1 MLFLLFYKIDKI
13 SSQKYKKIKHNLILN
28 RYFDNII
35 KSYCTQKKTHL
46 TFFNKKVIIEKETS
60 PNLKKKMKELR
71 YLDKYFI
78 KYKFS
83 FSLGILITI
92 IAQIFSLFTPKL
104 ISSSLE
110 AIEKF
115 DKLSSVEK
123 SSTMVIGQYREEL
136 IHNVLL
142 IIATTIIAGFLTF
155 LMRQTL
161 IVMSRHIEFD
171 LKNEV
176 FRQYENLSQNFYKQN
191 RTGDLM
197 NRISEDVSK
206 VRMYVGPAV
215 MYTINTFIRFAIV
228 IAYMYNVSPRLTLY
242 TLLPLPILSYA
253 IFKLSS
259 EINIRSTVFQ
269 QYLSKVSSFTQEIFS
284 GIRVIKAYSLE
295 NQQQNNLISLAEES
309 KSKSLSLARVQSL
322 FGPLMLALIGIS
334 NLVLIYFGG
343 MLYING
349 TIKSIGTIAEFILYV
364 NMLTWPVASLGWVSS
379 MVQEAEASQKR
390 LNEFLKIVPDIQNN
404 NPSSSTVDGTISFEN
419 VSYTYEDTNIE
430 ALKNI
435 SFTVKKGET
444 LAILGKTGS
453 GKSTLLSLISR
464 MYDVTEGQVKIDG
477 KEISQLNLFD
487 LRNSIGIVPQDAFL
501 FSDSIKNNIKFGKE
515 NATDDEVIA
524 AAKSAVVHDNIEGF
538 NKGYD
543 TILGERGITLSGGQK
558 QRVSI
563 ARAIIKKPEIL
574 LFDDCL
580 SAVDTETEEAILN
593 NLFEICKDKTTI
605 IVSHRVSSAKNA
617 DKIIIL
623 ENGKII
629 QQGFHNQLIN
639 ENGYYSALYL
649 KQLSEKELL

>member
-1 MLFLLFYKIDKI
+1 
-13 SSQKYKKIKHNLILN
+13 
-28 RYFDNII
+28 
-35 KSYCTQKKTHL
+35 
-46 TFFNKKVIIEKETS
+46 
-60 PNLKKKMKELR
+60 MKELS
-71 YLDKYFI
+71 YLNKYFV
-78 KYKFS
+78 KYKYS
-83 FSLGILITI
+83 FLIGIFITI

-104 ISSSLE
+104 ISKSFNI
-110 AIEKF
+110 IESFAK
-115 DKLSSVEK
+115 DKTVTK
-123 SSTMVIGQYREEL
+123 SIIQQEL
-136 IHNVLL
+136 ISNILL
-142 IIATTIIAGFLTF
+142 IVATTIIAGFLTF

-176 FRQYENLSQNFYKQN
+176 FRQYENLSHNFYKQN

-215 MYTINTFIRFAIV
+215 MYTINTIIRFAIV
-228 IAYMYNVSPRLTLY
+228 IVYMFNVSPRLTLY

-253 IFKLSS
+253 IFRISS
-259 EINIRSTVFQ
+259 EINKRSTVFQ

-295 NQQQNNLISLAEES
+295 DQHQNNMIELANES
-309 KSKSLSLARVQSL
+309 KSKSLSLARIQAL
-322 FGPLMLALIGIS
+322 FGPLMMALIGIS
-334 NLVLIYFGG
+334 NLVVIYFGG
-343 MLYING
+343 LMYING

-390 LNEFLKIVPDIQNN
+390 INEFLKIVPEIQNKN
-404 NPSSSTVDGTISFEN
+404 TEKSIIEGAISFEN
-419 VSYTYEDTNIE
+419 VSYTYEDTNIK
-430 ALKNI
+430 ALEDV
-435 SFTVKKGET
+435 SFTVHKGET

-453 GKSTLLSLISR
+453 GKSTIISLISR
-464 MYDVTEGQVKIDG
+464 LYDVTEGRITIDK
-477 KEISQLNLFD
+477 KEISKVNLFN

-501 FSDSIKNNIKFGKE
+501 FSDSVKNNIKFGKE
-515 NATDDEVIA
+515 DATDEEVEA
-524 AAKSAVVHDNIEGF
+524 AAKSAVVHDNIMGF
-538 NKGYD
+538 NKQYE

-563 ARAIIKKPEIL
+563 ARAIIKNPKIL

-593 NLFEICKDKTTI
+593 NLQEICKDKTTI

-617 DKIIIL
+617 DRIIIL
-623 ENGKII
+623 DEGRII
-629 QQGFHNQLIN
+629 EQGSHNQLIN
-639 ENGYYSALYL
+639 QEGYYAALYL
-649 KQLSEKELL
+649 KQLSEKELQ

>member
-1 MLFLLFYKIDKI
+1 
-13 SSQKYKKIKHNLILN
+13 
-28 RYFDNII
+28 
-35 KSYCTQKKTHL
+35 
-46 TFFNKKVIIEKETS
+46 
-60 PNLKKKMKELR
+60 MKELG
-71 YLDKYFI
+71 YLNKYFI
-78 KYKFS
+78 KYKYS
-83 FSLGILITI
+83 FLLGIFITI

-104 ISSSLE
+104 ISKSFKV
-110 AIEKF
+110 IEGFSK
-115 DKLSSVEK
+115 DNTVSK
-123 SSTMVIGQYREEL
+123 SIIQQEL
-136 IHNVLL
+136 ITNISL
-142 IIATTIIAGFLTF
+142 IILTTIIAGFLSF

-215 MYTINTFIRFAIV
+215 MYAINTFIRFAIV
-228 IAYMYNVSPRLTLY
+228 IVYMFSVSPKLTLY

-259 EINIRSTVFQ
+259 EINKRSTIFQ

-295 NQQQNNLISLAEES
+295 KQHQNNMVELATES
-309 KSKSLSLARVQSL
+309 KKKSMDLAKIQAL
-322 FGPLMLALIGIS
+322 FGPLMIALIGIS
-334 NLVLIYFGG
+334 NLVVIYFGG
-343 MLYING
+343 LMYIHG
-349 TIKSIGTIAEFILYV
+349 SIKNIGVIAEFILYV

-390 LNEFLKIVPDIQNN
+390 INEFLKIEPEIHNKNQEK
-404 NPSSSTVDGTISFEN
+404 SIIEGAISFEN
-419 VSYTYEDTNIE
+419 VSYTYVDTLIK
-430 ALKNI
+430 ALENV
-435 SFTVKKGET
+435 SFTVHKGET

-453 GKSTLLSLISR
+453 GKSTIISLISR
-464 MYDVTEGQVKIDG
+464 LYDTTEGRITIDG
-477 KEISQLNLFD
+477 KEISSLNLYD
-487 LRNSIGIVPQDAFL
+487 IRNSIGIVPQDAFL
-501 FSDSIKNNIKFGKE
+501 FSDTVKNNIKFGKE
-515 NATDDEVIA
+515 NATDEEVEA
-524 AAKSAVVHDNIEGF
+524 AAKSAVVHDNIMGF
-538 NKGYD
+538 NKQYD

-563 ARAIIKKPEIL
+563 ARAIIKNPEIL

-593 NLFEICKDKTTI
+593 NLQEICKDKTTI

-617 DKIIIL
+617 DRIIIL
-623 ENGKII
+623 DEGKILE
-629 QQGFHNQLIN
+629 QGSHNQLIN
-639 ENGYYSALYL
+639 LEGYYAALYT
-649 KQLSEKELL
+649 KQLSEKELE

>member
-1 MLFLLFYKIDKI
+1 
-13 SSQKYKKIKHNLILN
+13 
-28 RYFDNII
+28 
-35 KSYCTQKKTHL
+35 
-46 TFFNKKVIIEKETS
+46 
-60 PNLKKKMKELR
+60 MKELR
-71 YLDKYFI
+71 YLNKYFV

-83 FSLGILITI
+83 FLLGIAITI

-104 ISSSLE
+104 ISKSLG

-115 DKLSSVEK
+115 DKLSAHEK
-123 SSTMVIGQYREEL
+123 ASPILNSYFKEEL
-136 IHNVLL
+136 VNNILL
-142 IIATTIIAGFLTF
+142 IIGTTIIAGFLTF

-176 FRQYENLSQNFYKQN
+176 FKQYENLSQNFYKQN

-215 MYTINTFIRFAIV
+215 MYTINTVIRFAIV
-228 IAYMYNVSPRLTLY
+228 IAYMYNVSPRLTFY
-242 TLLPLPILSYA
+242 TILPLPLLSYA

-259 EINIRSTVFQ
+259 EINIRSTIFQ
-269 QYLSKVSSFTQEIFS
+269 QYLSKVSSFSQEIFS

-295 NQQQNNLISLAEES
+295 NQHQNNMIDLANES

-334 NLVLIYFGG
+334 NLVVIYFGG
-343 MLYING
+343 LMYIDG

-390 LNEFLKIVPDIQNN
+390 LNEFLKIEPEIKNKN
-404 NPSSSTVDGTISFEN
+404 LEHSSIEGEITFKN
-419 VSYTYEDTNIE
+419 VSYTYEDTNIK
-430 ALKNI
+430 AIQDI

-444 LAILGKTGS
+444 LAILGKTGA
-453 GKSTLLSLISR
+453 GKSTILSLISR
-464 MYDVTEGQVKIDG
+464 LYDVSEGEINVDG
-477 KEISQLNLFD
+477 KEISKLNLYD

-515 NATDDEVIA
+515 NATDKEVIA
-524 AAKSAVVHDNIEGF
+524 AAKSAVVHNNIIGF
-538 NKGYD
+538 NKQYE

-563 ARAIIKKPEIL
+563 ARAIIKNPAIL

-593 NLFEICKDKTTI
+593 NLYEICKDKTTI
-605 IVSHRVSSAKNA
+605 IVSHRISSAKNA
-617 DKIIIL
+617 DRILII
-623 ENGKII
+623 EDGKIT
-629 QQGFHNQLIN
+629 QQGSHNQLIN
-639 ENGYYSALYL
+639 QEGYYASLYL
-649 KQLSEKELL
+649 KQLSEKELQ

>member
-1 MLFLLFYKIDKI
+1 
-13 SSQKYKKIKHNLILN
+13 
-28 RYFDNII
+28 
-35 KSYCTQKKTHL
+35 
-46 TFFNKKVIIEKETS
+46 
-60 PNLKKKMKELR
+60 MKELS
-71 YLDKYFI
+71 YLNKYFI
-78 KYKFS
+78 KYKYS
-83 FSLGILITI
+83 FSAGILITI

-104 ISSSLE
+104 ISKSLN
-110 AIEKF
+110 AIENF
-115 DKLSSVEK
+115 DKLSVAEQK
-123 SSTMVIGQYREEL
+123 SEIVIATFRQDL

-142 IIATTIIAGFLTF
+142 IIGTTIVAGFLTF

-215 MYTINTFIRFAIV
+215 MYTINTAIRFAIV
-228 IAYMYNVSPRLTLY
+228 IIYMYNVSPLLTLY
-242 TLLPLPILSYA
+242 TILPLPILSYC

-259 EINIRSTVFQ
+259 EINKRSTTFQ

-295 NQQQNNLISLAEES
+295 NQHQNNMVDLAEES
-309 KSKSLSLARVQSL
+309 KRKSLSLARVQSL
-322 FGPLMLALIGIS
+322 FGPLMIALIGIS
-334 NLVLIYFGG
+334 NLVVIYFGG
-343 MLYING
+343 VMYING
-349 TIKSIGTIAEFILYV
+349 SIPNIGTIAEFILYV

-390 LNEFLKIVPDIQNN
+390 LNEFLKIEPEIKNN
-404 NPSSSTVDGTISFEN
+404 NENPSDIEGNITFNN
-419 VSYTYEDTNIE
+419 VSFTYQDTNIE
-430 ALKNI
+430 ALKNV

-453 GKSTLLSLISR
+453 GKSTILSLISR
-464 MYDVTEGQVKIDG
+464 LYDTTQGEIKIDEN
-477 KEISQLNLFD
+477 EISTLNLND
-487 LRNSIGIVPQDAFL
+487 LRNNIGIVPQDAFL
-501 FSDSIKNNIKFGKE
+501 FSDTIKNNIKFGNQ
-515 NATDDEVIA
+515 NATDEEVIEV
-524 AAKSAVVHDNIEGF
+524 AKNAVVHDNIIAF
-538 NKGYD
+538 NKQYD
-543 TILGERGITLSGGQK
+543 TVLGERGITLSGGQK

-563 ARAIIKKPEIL
+563 ARAIIKNPAIL

-580 SAVDTETEEAILN
+580 SAVDTETEELILN
-593 NLFEICKDKTTI
+593 NLFEISKDKTTI

-623 ENGKII
+623 EDGKII
-629 QQGFHNQLIN
+629 QQGSHNQLIN
-639 ENGYYSALYL
+639 QEGYYASLYL

>member
-1 MLFLLFYKIDKI
+1 
-13 SSQKYKKIKHNLILN
+13 
-28 RYFDNII
+28 
-35 KSYCTQKKTHL
+35 
-46 TFFNKKVIIEKETS
+46 
-60 PNLKKKMKELR
+60 MKELR
-71 YLDKYFI
+71 YLNKYFI
-78 KYKFS
+78 KYKYS

-104 ISSSLE
+104 ISKSLN
-110 AIEKF
+110 AIENF
-115 DKLSSVEK
+115 DKLSK
-123 SSTMVIGQYREEL
+123 ADQSSKMIIASYHQDL

-142 IIATTIIAGFLTF
+142 IIATTIVAGFLTF

-161 IVMSRHIEFD
+161 IVMSRHVEFD

-228 IAYMYNVSPRLTLY
+228 IIYMYNVSPLLTLY
-242 TLLPLPILSYA
+242 TILPLPILSYC

-259 EINIRSTVFQ
+259 EINKRSTIFQ
-269 QYLSKVSSFTQEIFS
+269 QYLSKVSSFSQEIFS

-295 NQQQNNLISLAEES
+295 NQHQNNMIALADES
-309 KSKSLSLARVQSL
+309 KSKSLNLAKVQSL
-322 FGPLMLALIGIS
+322 FGPLMIALIGIS
-334 NLVLIYFGG
+334 NLVVIYFGG
-343 MLYING
+343 VMYING
-349 TIKSIGTIAEFILYV
+349 TIRNIGTVAEFILYV

-390 LNEFLKIVPDIQNN
+390 LNEFLKIQPEIKNNNENSSDIQG
-404 NPSSSTVDGTISFEN
+404 SISFEN
-419 VSYTYEDTNIE
+419 VSYTYEDTNIT
-430 ALKNI
+430 ALKNVT
-435 SFTVKKGET
+435 FTVKKGET

-453 GKSTLLSLISR
+453 GKSTILSLISR
-464 MYDVTEGQVKIDG
+464 LYDVTDGRITIDQN
-477 KEISQLNLFD
+477 EISTLNLND
-487 LRNSIGIVPQDAFL
+487 LRNNIGIVPQDAFL
-501 FSDSIKNNIKFGKE
+501 FSDTIKNNIKFGNQ
-515 NATDDEVIA
+515 NATDEEVIIA
-524 AAKSAVVHDNIEGF
+524 AQNAVVHDNIITF
-538 NKGYD
+538 NKQYD

-563 ARAIIKKPEIL
+563 ARAIIKNPAIL

-580 SAVDTETEEAILN
+580 SAVDTETEETILN
-593 NLFEICKDKTTI
+593 NLSEICKDKTTI

-623 ENGKII
+623 EDGKII
-629 QQGFHNQLIN
+629 QQGSHNQLIN
-639 ENGYYSALYL
+639 QEGYYASLYL

>member
-1 MLFLLFYKIDKI
+1 
-13 SSQKYKKIKHNLILN
+13 
-28 RYFDNII
+28 
-35 KSYCTQKKTHL
+35 
-46 TFFNKKVIIEKETS
+46 
-60 PNLKKKMKELR
+60 MKELR
-71 YLDKYFI
+71 YLNKYFV

-83 FSLGILITI
+83 FLLGILITI

-104 ISSSLE
+104 ISKSFK
-110 AIEKF
+110 AIEDFSK
-115 DKLSSVEK
+115 DETISK
-123 SSTMVIGQYREEL
+123 SFIRQEL
-136 IHNVLL
+136 ISDILL
-142 IIATTIIAGFLTF
+142 IIATTVIAGFLTF

-176 FRQYENLSQNFYKQN
+176 FKQYENLSQNFYKQN

-215 MYTINTFIRFAIV
+215 MYTINTIIRFAIV
-228 IAYMYNVSPRLTLY
+228 IVYMFNVSPRLTLY

-253 IFKLSS
+253 IFRISS
-259 EINIRSTVFQ
+259 EINKRSTVFQ

-295 NQQQNNLISLAEES
+295 DQHQKNLVELAEES
-309 KSKSLSLARVQSL
+309 KSKSLNLAKIQAL
-322 FGPLMLALIGIS
+322 FGPLMMALIGIS
-334 NLVLIYFGG
+334 NLVVIYFGG
-343 MLYING
+343 LMYIDG

-390 LNEFLKIVPDIQNN
+390 INEFLKIEPEIQNN
-404 NPSSSTVDGTISFEN
+404 NPEKSVIEGAISFEN
-419 VSYTYEDTNIE
+419 VSYTYEDTNIK
-430 ALKNI
+430 ALENVT
-435 SFTVKKGET
+435 FTVHKGET

-453 GKSTLLSLISR
+453 GKSTIVSLISR
-464 MYDVTEGQVKIDG
+464 LYDVTEGHITIDE
-477 KEISQLNLFD
+477 KEISAVNLYD

-515 NATDDEVIA
+515 NATDDEVKA
-524 AAKSAVVHDNIEGF
+524 AAKSAVVHDNIMGF
-538 NKGYD
+538 NKQYD
-543 TILGERGITLSGGQK
+543 TVLGERGITLSGGQK

-563 ARAIIKKPEIL
+563 ARAIIKNPKIL

-593 NLFEICKDKTTI
+593 NLHEICKDKTTI

-617 DKIIIL
+617 DRIIVL
-623 ENGKII
+623 DEGKII
-629 QQGFHNQLIN
+629 EQGSHNQLIN
-639 ENGYYSALYL
+639 QEGYYAALYL
-649 KQLSEKELL
+649 KQLSEKELQ

>member
-1 MLFLLFYKIDKI
+1 
-13 SSQKYKKIKHNLILN
+13 
-28 RYFDNII
+28 
-35 KSYCTQKKTHL
+35 
-46 TFFNKKVIIEKETS
+46 
-60 PNLKKKMKELR
+60 MKELS
-71 YLDKYFI
+71 YLNKYFI
-78 KYKFS
+78 KYKYS

-104 ISSSLE
+104 ISKSLN

-115 DKLSSVEK
+115 DKLPEADQTSQ
-123 SSTMVIGQYREEL
+123 VIIDTYRDGL

-142 IIATTIIAGFLTF
+142 IIATTIVAGFLTF

-228 IAYMYNVSPRLTLY
+228 IIYMYNVSPLLTLY
-242 TLLPLPILSYA
+242 TILPLPILSYC

-259 EINIRSTVFQ
+259 EINKRSTTFQ
-269 QYLSKVSSFTQEIFS
+269 QYLSKVSSFSQEIFS
-284 GIRVIKAYSLE
+284 GIRVIKANSLE
-295 NQQQNNLISLAEES
+295 NQHQNNMVALADES
-309 KSKSLSLARVQSL
+309 KKKSLDLAKVQSL
-322 FGPLMLALIGIS
+322 FGPLMIALIGIS
-334 NLVLIYFGG
+334 NLVVIYFGG
-343 MLYING
+343 VMYING
-349 TIKSIGTIAEFILYV
+349 TIPNIGTIAEFILYV

-390 LNEFLKIVPDIQNN
+390 LNEFLKLEPEIKNKNENSSDIQG
-404 NPSSSTVDGTISFEN
+404 SIAFEN

-430 ALKNI
+430 ALKNVT
-435 SFTVKKGET
+435 FTVKKGET

-453 GKSTLLSLISR
+453 GKSTILSLISR
-464 MYDVTEGQVKIDG
+464 LYDVTEGRITIDG
-477 KEISQLNLFD
+477 NEISTLNLND
-487 LRNSIGIVPQDAFL
+487 LRNNIGIVPQDAFL
-501 FSDSIKNNIKFGKE
+501 FSDTIKNNIKFGNQ
-515 NATDDEVIA
+515 NATDEQVIE
-524 AAKSAVVHDNIEGF
+524 AAKNAVVHDNIAAF
-538 NKGYD
+538 NKQYD

-563 ARAIIKKPEIL
+563 ARAIIKNPAIL

-580 SAVDTETEEAILN
+580 SAVDTETEETILN

-617 DKIIIL
+617 DNIIIL
-623 ENGKII
+623 EDGRII
-629 QQGFHNQLIN
+629 QQGSHNQLIN
-639 ENGYYSALYL
+639 QEGYYASLYL

>member
-1 MLFLLFYKIDKI
+1 
-13 SSQKYKKIKHNLILN
+13 
-28 RYFDNII
+28 
-35 KSYCTQKKTHL
+35 
-46 TFFNKKVIIEKETS
+46 
-60 PNLKKKMKELR
+60 MKELR
-71 YLDKYFI
+71 YLDKYFL
-78 KYKFS
+78 KYKYS
-83 FSLGILITI
+83 FSLGIVITI
-92 IAQIFSLFTPKL
+92 VAQIFSLFTPKL

-115 DKLSSVEK
+115 DQLSSIEK
-123 SSTMVIGQYREEL
+123 ASTLVIRDFKEEL

-215 MYTINTFIRFAIV
+215 MYSINTFIRFAIV
-228 IAYMYNVSPRLTLY
+228 IAYMYNVSPTLTLY
-242 TLLPLPILSYA
+242 TLLPLPLLSYA
-253 IFKLSS
+253 IFKVSS
-259 EINIRSTVFQ
+259 EINKRSTIFQ
-269 QYLSKVSSFTQEIFS
+269 QYLSKISSFTQEIFS

-295 NQQQNNLISLAEES
+295 NQQQNNLVDLAEES
-309 KSKSLSLARVQSL
+309 KSKSLNLARTQSL
-322 FGPLMLALIGIS
+322 FGPLMLALIGVS
-334 NLVLIYFGG
+334 NLAVIYFGG
-343 MLYING
+343 MLYIDG

-390 LNEFLKIVPDIQNN
+390 LNEFLKIVPDIQNKN
-404 NPSSSTVDGTISFEN
+404 ENASKIEGHIAFEN
-419 VSYTYEDTNIE
+419 VSYTYQDTNIE
-430 ALKNI
+430 ALQNI

-444 LAILGKTGS
+444 LAILGNTGS
-453 GKSTLLSLISR
+453 GKSTVLALISR
-464 MYDVTEGQVKIDG
+464 MYDVTNGQLKIDG

-515 NATDDEVIA
+515 NASDDEVFQ
-524 AAKSAVVHDNIEGF
+524 AAKNAVVHDNIEGF

-543 TILGERGITLSGGQK
+543 TVLGERGITLSGGQK

-563 ARAIIKKPEIL
+563 ARAIIKNPEIL

-605 IVSHRVSSAKNA
+605 VVSHRISSAKNA

-629 QQGFHNQLIN
+629 QQGTHNQLIN
-639 ENGYYSALYL
+639 QEGYYAALYL